1 MFLGKKDVLLKLG
14 VWIVAFLDHRVFF
27 QKAGDKEDSQS
38 LGSCV
43 KKSLP
48 GKKGT

>member
-14 VWIVAFLDHRVFF
+14 VWIVAFVDHRVVL
-27 QKAGDKEDSQS
+27 QKVGEKEDSQS

-43 KKSLP
+43 KKSLA

>member
-1 MFLGKKDVLLKLG
+1 MLLGKKDVLLKLG
-14 VWIVAFLDHRVFF
+14 VWVVAFMDQRVFY
-27 QKAGDKEDSQS
+27 QKVEDKEDSQS

>member
-1 MFLGKKDVLLKLG
+1 MLLGKKDVLLKLG
-14 VWIVAFLDHRVFF
+14 IWIVAFMDQRVCL
-27 QKAGDKEDSQS
+27 QKVEAKEDSQS